1 MRTLI
6 LGATKR
12 TTARL
17 HRFKPHYVYIIA
29 PAQFSGGINGNDLS
43 RLNLEMLC
51 LQTAIYLLTFILAVA
66 FFQRGDVLKYTR
78 RNRRIVDFHTATSFL
93 RNSNLASRANANRH
107 LRDAFGIVN
116 PFVIG
121 ESSFR
126 DQFVKCV
133 HRQLHRVT
141 SNWSEIID
149 SAKAAVERT
158 TAMSNLDHIRNRV
171 RVIVMSIALKIIDV
185 GGYSTDEL
193 PRVGELIDLIWLQA
207 KTGAPT
213 RTLRNE
219 LHAILRRWEKNDFI
233 DTLMSIS
240 NVDKERAILSIL
252 IPAYETMYRVV
263 LPLIFHTHNKISFDR
278 FLDPNVSEA
287 TLIAQCEED
296 YTYLALIQE
305 TLRRYPVVKRI
316 KRATLREMTSVDIAA
331 MHLEEEMW
339 DRPYEFDPVRWANS
353 RKEGGYMPF
362 GAGKGRCI
370 ANEKIV
376 GMIVGIVLGV
386 MEKPLG
392 HFRTQDLRGLLVNDR
407 GKQGPESLR

>member
-1 MRTLI
+1 MRTFI
-6 LGATKR
+6 LVATKR
-12 TTARL
+12 TPTRL
-17 HRFKPHYVYIIA
+17 HRFQPQYVYINA
-29 PAQFSGGINGNDLS
+29 LAQFSGGINGNDLS
-43 RLNLEMLC
+43 RLILEMLC
-51 LQTAIYLLTFILAVA
+51 LQAAIYLLAFILAVT
-66 FFQRGDVLKYTR
+66 FFLRSDVLKYTR
-78 RNRRIVDFHTATSFL
+78 SNRRIVDFHTATSFL
-93 RNSNLASRANANRH
+93 RKSNLASRANANRH

-116 PFVIG
+116 SFVNG
-121 ESSFR
+121 ETSFH
-126 DQFVKCV
+126 DHFVKCV

-149 SAKAAVERT
+149 SAKVATERT

-171 RVIVMSIALKIIDV
+171 RVTVMSIALKIIDV
-185 GGYSTDEL
+185 GGYSTDDL
-193 PRVGELIDLIWLQA
+193 LRVGELIDLIWLQA
-207 KTGAPT
+207 KTGVPT
-213 RTLRNE
+213 HTLRNE

-233 DTLMSIS
+233 DTLTSIS

-278 FLDPNVSEA
+278 FLNPSVSEA
-287 TLIAQCEED
+287 TLVSLCEEE

-305 TLRRYPVVKRI
+305 ALRRYPVVKRI
-316 KRATLREMTSVDIAA
+316 KRTTLAEMTCVDIAA
-331 MHLEEEMW
+331 MHLDEKMW

-353 RKEGGYMPF
+353 RREGGYMPF

-376 GMIVGIVLGV
+376 GMIVCIVLGV
-386 MEKPLG
+386 MEKPLR

-407 GKQGPESLR
+407 GEQRPESSR